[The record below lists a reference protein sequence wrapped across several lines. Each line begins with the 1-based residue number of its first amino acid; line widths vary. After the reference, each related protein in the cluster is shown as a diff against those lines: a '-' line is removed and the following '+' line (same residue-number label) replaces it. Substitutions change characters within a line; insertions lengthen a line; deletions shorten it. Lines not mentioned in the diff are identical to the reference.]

1 MEHYTVMPSE
11 SLEWLNVRPDALVAD
26 VTAGLGGHTKLIA
39 ARLTSG
45 KVLARDRDP
54 ISLEAC
60 WRNTA
65 PWADRIIYDQG
76 RFSDLEAAMGRLG
89 LARLNGLL
97 ADLGVSRYQLT
108 SAERGFS
115 IQADGPLDMRMN
127 PHKGESAADLV
138 NFSSEQELSRIFRD
152 LGEERG
158 HERAAR
164 AIVAAR
170 PIRSTQHLARVL
182 EKALPR
188 TGRLKPGSLVFMA
201 LRRAVNQEAEELD
214 ALLACLPRV
223 MAPGG
228 RVVMITFMSLEDRA
242 VKRAFQQMARN
253 GTGVI
258 LTKHVV
264 RPAEAEVRAN
274 AASRSAK
281 LRALEI
287 TERVLE

>member
-1 MEHYTVMPSE
+1 MEHFTVMPGE
-11 SLEWLNVRPDALVAD
+11 ALDLLAVRPDAIIAD

-39 ARLTSG
+39 QRLSSG

-60 WRNTA
+60 RRNTA
-65 PWADRIIYDQG
+65 EWADRIIYDQG
-76 RFSDLEAAMGRLG
+76 RFSELEAS
-89 LARLNGLL
+89 LARHCLPRLNGLL

-108 SAERGFS
+108 APERGFS
-115 IQADGPLDMRMN
+115 IQAPGTLDMRMN
-127 PHKGESAADLV
+127 PLEGESAADIV
-138 NFSSEQELSRIFRD
+138 NFSSEKELSRIFRD

-158 HERAAR
+158 HQRAAR

-170 PIRSTQHLARVL
+170 PIRTTQHLARVL
-182 EKALPR
+182 EKAVPR
-188 TGRLKPGSLVFMA
+188 TGKLTPGSLVFMA

-214 ALLACLPRV
+214 ALMECLPRV
-223 MAPGG
+223 MAPKG
-228 RVVMITFMSLEDRA
+228 RVVIITFMSLEDRV
-242 VKRAFQQMARN
+242 VKRAFQEMARG

-264 RPAEAEVRAN
+264 RPAEDEVRAN

-281 LRALEI
+281 LRALEM
-287 TERVLE
+287 TEEGME